1 MLFRSLG
8 VGLDEAI
15 TDTFLHDDDL
25 GRAHLSTDVIRVTN
39 PLQADDDVLRPS
51 MRPGMLR
58 AVAFNESHRRSG
70 VSLFEIGHVYP
81 PGDRSSDLPPEY
93 EGLAVALAGRDATA
107 AMAVWREIVQSM
119 GFSARVDQ
127 GTVPAGM
134 HPTRS
139 ATLSLGKDVVGAVGE
154 IHPDVLD
161 AFGVTERVAW
171 LELDLTRVLGAE
183 PKPSQWKAIS
193 RFPSNDID
201 LAFVAPDSLAAE
213 KVEKAVRQQA
223 GSLLVDLSL
232 FDVYRGKGVPDG
244 SRSLAYRLRLQ
255 APDRTLADADVAQV
269 REKIVAGVA
278 KLGATLRG

>member
-1 MLFRSLG
+1 MTAR
-8 VGLDEAI
+8 DEA
-15 TDTFLHDDDL
+15 
-25 GRAHLSTDVIRVTN
+25 
-39 PLQADDDVLRPS
+39 
-51 MRPGMLR
+51 
-58 AVAFNESHRRSG
+58 
-70 VSLFEIGHVYP
+70 
-81 PGDRSSDLPPEY
+81 
-93 EGLAVALAGRDATA
+93 
-107 AMAVWREIVQSM
+107 
-119 GFSARVDQ
+119 
-127 GTVPAGM
+127 
-134 HPTRS
+134 
-139 ATLSLGKDVVGAVGE
+139 
-154 IHPDVLD
+154 
-161 AFGVTERVAW
+161 
-171 LELDLTRVLGAE
+171 GAE